1 FSLKD
6 AENREKFTQ
15 DEAAY
20 CDAYKLTDAQ
30 KRAVLDRDWVSMIEK
45 GGASIFYII
54 KLAAIDR
61 ASMQDLGG
69 VFTGMTTEE
78 FVAELRAGG
87 RKFGWNHLG
96 SGNLARTIDWCC
108 DGRRQDRR
116 RILETTV

>member
-1 FSLKD
+1 MSSLTPVVEGAYVYDTKLSNQGRNLNKMCFSLKD

-20 CDAYKLTDAQ
+20 CDTYKLTDAQ

-87 RKFGWNHLG
+87 RKFG
-96 SGNLARTIDWCC
+96 
-108 DGRRQDRR
+108 
-116 RILETTV
+116 